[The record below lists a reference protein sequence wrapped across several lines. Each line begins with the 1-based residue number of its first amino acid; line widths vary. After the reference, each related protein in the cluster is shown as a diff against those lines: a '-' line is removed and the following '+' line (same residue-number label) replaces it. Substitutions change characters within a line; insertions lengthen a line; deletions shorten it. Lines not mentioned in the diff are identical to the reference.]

1 MILYEFI
8 SFLFCDRQDDYVM
21 LMVLIKKLTCLS
33 RLEELITN
41 ACDTSFLY
49 WHKLILP
56 VYFEQLF
63 KGKTEAYRLNVSF
76 WPFSLSL
83 VMDRVL
89 EKIRVF
95 GNLEFIFQS
104 EELYQPI
111 YLEIDFRYYPNNPF
125 F

>member
-1 MILYEFI
+1 
-8 SFLFCDRQDDYVM
+8 M
-21 LMVLIKKLTCLS
+21 LMVLIKKLACLS

-83 VMDRVL
+83 VIDPDRVL
-89 EKIRVF
+89 KKIRVF

-104 EELYQPI
+104 KELYQPI
-111 YLEIDFRYYPNNPF
+111 S
-125 F
+125 

>member
-1 MILYEFI
+1 
-8 SFLFCDRQDDYVM
+8 M
-21 LMVLIKKLTCLS
+21 LMVLIKKLACLS

-83 VMDRVL
+83 LMDRIL

-95 GNLEFIFQS
+95 GILEFIFQS

-111 YLEIDFRYYPNNPF
+111 S
-125 F
+125 

>member
-1 MILYEFI
+1 
-8 SFLFCDRQDDYVM
+8 M
-21 LMVLIKKLTCLS
+21 LMVLIKKLACLS

-76 WPFSLSL
+76 WPFSLSS
-83 VMDRVL
+83 DGSGAGTR
-89 EKIRVF
+89 K
-95 GNLEFIFQS
+95 N
-104 EELYQPI
+104 
-111 YLEIDFRYYPNNPF
+111 
-125 F
+125 

>member
-1 MILYEFI
+1 MILYSFI
-8 SFLFCDRQDDYVM
+8 SFFCDRQDDYVM

-76 WPFSLSL
+76 WPFSLSS
-83 VMDRVL
+83 DGFGSGTR
-89 EKIRVF
+89 KIRVL
-95 GNLEFIFQS
+95 GNLEFIFQC

-111 YLEIDFRYYPNNPF
+111 S
-125 F
+125 